1 MISLIRAAYQE
12 EPRVAEYTGLS
23 TDDKYD
29 KQVISNP
36 QNGDIFKELDTGTV
50 YKYDA
55 SSQLWIAQPAS
66 GGGGGGGPTYTPGN
80 GINITGTIISAK
92 PGTGIVV
99 DTSGINVDTN
109 VIPDKTYVDNNIE
122 NIKNVVDNIIDG
134 TTPITIPTASDTQ
147 LGVIKIGEGLEIA
160 EDGTLT
166 VNTGPSIIPNPTED
180 DADKILGV
188 NDTGDYELFNVVL
201 INGGTAQK

>member
-29 KQVISNP
+29 KQVIPNP

-80 GINITGTIISAK
+80 GINISGTVISAK
-92 PGTGIVV
+92 PG
-99 DTSGINVDTN
+99 SGISVDSNGISVNTD
-109 VIPDKTYVDNNIE
+109 VIATKDSVNNLQ
-122 NIKNVVDNIIDG
+122 IKIDNIVDG
-134 TTPITIPTASDTQ
+134 TTPVTIPTASNNT
-147 LGVIKIGEGLEIA
+147 LGGVKIGEGITVRP
-160 EDGTLT
+160 DGTISVESVVSVPEPQPEDANSFVV
-166 VNTGPSIIPNPTED
+166 VNNAGE
-180 DADKILGV
+180 
-188 NDTGDYELFNVVL
+188 YELSDIVL
-201 INGGTAQK
+201 INGGNAQE